1 MGYKNIIEQENPDKL
16 KDFRKLVLSYTV
28 RTVSDNKDITIG
40 IITSIN
46 EIVDLY
52 PLRVWVRGPGQE
64 PDPPKSTKQNQKY
77 EPDNI
82 VVNKSDTS

>member
-1 MGYKNIIEQENPDKL
+1 MCIRD
-16 KDFRKLVLSYTV
+16 RSYTV

-52 PLRVWVRGPGQE
+52 PLRGWVRGPEQE

-82 VVNKSDTS
+82 VVNKSDAS